1 LSRLPHTS
9 LAQQLFYSFGRRPTF
24 LTPRWHSILSST
36 VMSATL
42 LHQGPK
48 ELSPEASPPLSVAS
62 ATTATTALTS
72 ANESLRTAEDTTPE
86 TDEELRRR
94 QLGGDWQWPLTHSA
108 RIAELERVLTTEYGN
123 YHRQNLQAA
132 IEYHRGL
139 PADELCS
146 DDLVFFHDGKI
157 VSVEECSL
165 PFWQEVKHPSY
176 LNNVAVL
183 IREQNRVLHL
193 LA

>member
-1 LSRLPHTS
+1 MSTIPI
-9 LAQQLFYSFGRRPTF
+9 RP
-24 LTPRWHSILSST
+24 
-36 VMSATL
+36 
-42 LHQGPK
+42 GPK
-48 ELSPEASPPLSVAS
+48 EPLAEASPSVAS

-132 IEYHRGL
+132 IKYHRGL

-146 DDLVFFHDGKI
+146 KDLVFFHDGKI
-157 VSVEECSL
+157 VSMEECVL
-165 PFWQEVKHPSY
+165 PYWQEVKHPSY

-193 LA
+193 CA